1 MRSHAKPSRRMHWVV
16 MGIDLAG
23 SERRN
28 TGICVMD
35 ERRNVKTWIVH
46 TDKEIVELVK
56 EYMPEVIAIDAPLS
70 LPKGRK
76 RIDEKCDIH
85 FRLCDLELRK
95 RGIKFFPITLGPMR
109 MLTRRGIELKKKLQQ
124 MGFEVIEVYPGATQ
138 DLFGL
143 PRKQQGLER
152 LKKGLERLGVK
163 GLKDVMSG
171 DELDAITAA
180 LTAILYL
187 EGKCEEIG
195 DPSEGLMVI
204 PKVKRKH
211 SRE

>member
-1 MRSHAKPSRRMHWVV
+1 
-16 MGIDLAG
+16 
-23 SERRN
+23 
-28 TGICVMD
+28 
-35 ERRNVKTWIVH
+35 
-46 TDKEIVELVK
+46 
-56 EYMPEVIAIDAPLS
+56 
-70 LPKGRK
+70 
-76 RIDEKCDIH
+76 
-85 FRLCDLELRK
+85 
-95 RGIKFFPITLGPMR
+95 
-109 MLTRRGIELKKKLQQ
+109 
-124 MGFEVIEVYPGATQ
+124 
-138 DLFGL
+138 LFGL

-171 DELDAITAA
+171 DEVDAVTAA